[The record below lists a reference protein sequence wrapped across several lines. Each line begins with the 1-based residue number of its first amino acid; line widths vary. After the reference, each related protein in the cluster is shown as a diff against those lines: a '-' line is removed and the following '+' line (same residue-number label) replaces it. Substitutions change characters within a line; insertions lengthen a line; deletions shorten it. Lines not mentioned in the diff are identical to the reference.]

1 MNTKTVNTSGDLY
14 VLTIPDVAGNDQ
26 LGFAD
31 VAKGII
37 CESWHIGAQLPM
49 QLDMANSER
58 TAGRVQVSDMMIR
71 KMSDLSTCKLWQACT
86 AAMSFAEVRLRVG
99 RTGASDYS
107 PLMEW
112 VMTNAM
118 ISSIRTIGSGEGGL
132 PIDEFNISFTS
143 IEMTYSQQGLDA
155 AVLGGN
161 AFNWDLAT
169 NGPLS

>member
-71 KMSDLSTCKLWQACT
+71 KMSDL
-86 AAMSFAEVRLRVG
+86 
-99 RTGASDYS
+99 
-107 PLMEW
+107 
-112 VMTNAM
+112 
-118 ISSIRTIGSGEGGL
+118 
-132 PIDEFNISFTS
+132 
-143 IEMTYSQQGLDA
+143 
-155 AVLGGN
+155 
-161 AFNWDLAT
+161 
-169 NGPLS
+169 